1 TNNSWRGLKAQAMGT
16 TTTTQGNA
24 ASSKGIV
31 NAKNEPDH
39 LLVLVHGIMARY
51 MLIKDYAQNST

>member
-1 TNNSWRGLKAQAMGT
+1 MGT
-16 TTTTQGNA
+16 NTTTQGNA